1 MDKTAEPENKSRVRE
16 FALAAAL
23 MLALVFAV
31 YWPALRG
38 GFVWDDQL
46 TVEKNPLVSGEFTL
60 RSMWFQMDFPLTTI
74 VLWIEWLLWGK
85 NPVGYHIVNALL
97 HATNVFLL
105 WQVLSR
111 LKVPGA
117 GLAAFLFAVHPV
129 AVASVAWISELKNTL
144 SLFFM
149 LLSFLLYLRFD
160 TDVPENER
168 PRYHWY
174 WLSLVVFVLALLSK
188 TSVVVLPVTMLGC
201 VWWQR
206 TKISSHDFLRTI
218 PFFVLSLAFGLMT
231 AWFQK
236 TQVIRGDQIQT
247 EGLLGRLA
255 NGGIAI
261 WFYLGKA
268 LLPTNLSMI
277 YPRWEINPGQVLNY
291 VPLVLFAAIL
301 IALALCWRLGK
312 RWARHVL
319 FALAFF
325 AVSLFPVLGF
335 FDMYYLTIS
344 RVSDHFAY
352 LALIPIIALVA
363 GGVSAIPMAKVAQ
376 AAAAVLVIALA
387 VLTFQRAKV
396 FVSNEALWRDTLA
409 KNPNSWNAHNNLA
422 CILAEQRQFDEA
434 MREFEASL
442 KINPRNAKAHC
453 NLGRAAMMN
462 KNVLEAERHF
472 VTALEIRPD
481 DPDAHRFYAQLL
493 AGTGRVPQA
502 VEHMREAV
510 RAQPDVPMRLQLAQ
524 LLMGTGAKAE
534 AAAEYRQVL
543 ESKPDNVEALNNLAG
558 ILATSGDERLRNGQ
572 QAVELAERA
581 VRLKKSDQAQ
591 VLGTLAAAYAE
602 AGRFKEAVDTAQK
615 AVAAANAAGDSR
627 TAAIHGKMIQFYST
641 GRPYH
646 EPSKTS
652 AGP

>member
-1 MDKTAEPENKSRVRE
+1 MRE
-16 FALAAAL
+16 FTLAAAL

-46 TVEKNPLVSGEFTL
+46 TVEKNPLVSGEFTV
-60 RSMWFQMDFPLTTI
+60 RSMWFQMDFPLTTV
-74 VLWIEWLLWGK
+74 VLWIEFLLWGK
-85 NPVGYHIVNALL
+85 SPVGYHIVNALL
-97 HATNVFLL
+97 HAANVFLL
-105 WQVLSR
+105 WRVLSR
-111 LKVPGA
+111 LKVPSA

-144 SLFFM
+144 SLFLM
-149 LLSFLLYLRFD
+149 LLSFLSYLRFD
-160 TDVPENER
+160 GDLRENER
-168 PRYHWY
+168 SAYRWY
-174 WLSLVVFVLALLSK
+174 WLSLVAFVLALLSK
-188 TSVVVLPVTMLGC
+188 TSVVVLPVILLGC
-201 VWWQR
+201 RWWQR
-206 TKISSHDFLRTI
+206 TKISRRDVLRTI
-218 PFFVLSLAFGLMT
+218 PFFALSLAFGLMT

-277 YPRWEINPGQVLNY
+277 YPRWEINPAQALNY
-291 VPLVLFAAIL
+291 VPLFLFAAIL
-301 IALALCWRLGK
+301 IGLALCWRLGK
-312 RWARHVL
+312 RWAKHAL
-319 FALAFF
+319 FALVFF

-352 LALIPIIALVA
+352 LALIPIMVLVA
-363 GGVSAIPMAKVAQ
+363 AAISAIPLAKAAQ
-376 AAAAVLVIALA
+376 VVAAVLVIALS
-387 VLTFQRAKV
+387 VLTFERSRV
-396 FVSNEALWRDTLA
+396 FASDEALWRDTLA

-422 CILAEQRQFDEA
+422 CILAEQQKFDEA
-434 MREFEASL
+434 VREFEASL

-453 NLGRAAMMN
+453 NLGRAAIMN
-462 KNVLEAERHF
+462 KQILEAERHF

-481 DPDAHRFYAQLL
+481 DPDAHRLYAELL

-510 RAQPDVPMRLQLAQ
+510 QAQPDVPMRLQLAQ
-524 LLMGTGAKAE
+524 LLVGSGAKAD
-534 AAAEYRQVL
+534 AATEYRKVL

-558 ILATSGDERLRNGQ
+558 ILATSGDEKLRNGR

-581 VRLKKSDQAQ
+581 VLLKESNQAQ

-602 AGRFKEAVDTAQK
+602 TGRFKDAVDTAQK

-627 TAAIHGKMIQFYST
+627 TAAIHGKLIQFYSA